1 MSAFDT
7 FQKYYKERRNYELLA
22 KDWKDKGEKV
32 IGYPHIN
39 CPEEI
44 IMAADCLTLL
54 MTGDPDSG
62 TGTADKHMEYYFKP
76 NIRYLYQAILT
87 GRYDFVDLICI
98 TTGDIPMNWMY
109 HYLYYEKRLNPSLKF
124 GELYFLDQRVSKYA
138 IDRSY
143 NLGRLKAFKEYLEE
157 YAGKKIT
164 DESLSEAIKITN
176 QTKRLLKQVSDL
188 RKMDPPRISGCE
200 ALPII
205 MSSML
210 IPKAQYN
217 KLLEQFL
224 DKEIDS
230 LPKKETSKFRLFISG
245 SPVDNLQL
253 YEVLES
259 LPAIIVGEDT
269 AFGDRYSDAPISEEL
284 EPLEA
289 LADRYTYKPAD
300 PWADCTDDNVKY
312 RVESA
317 VKAKA
322 QGVIFQQ
329 LRWDEP
335 LEWEYPDQKRELE
348 KHNIPLLRLE
358 SQEYKMSETARERIR
373 DMVKA
378 FIKVVQSNG

>member
-1 MSAFDT
+1 MGAFAT
-7 FQKYYKERRNYELLA
+7 FQKYYKERWNYALLA
-22 KDWKDKGEKV
+22 KDWKEKEGKV

-44 IMAADCLTLL
+44 IMAAHCLPLM

-62 TGTADKHMEYYFKP
+62 TETADKHMEYYFSP

-87 GRYDFVDLICI
+87 GRYYFVDLICI
-98 TTGDIPMNWMY
+98 TTGDIPMNWTY
-109 HYLYYEKRLNPSLKF
+109 HYLEREKSLDSSKKF
-124 GELYFLDQRVSKYA
+124 GELYFLDQLKSKYSM
-138 IDRSY
+138 DRSY
-143 NLGRLKAFKEYLEE
+143 NLDRLKAFKEYLEE
-157 YAGKKIT
+157 YTGKIIT

-188 RKMDPPRISGCE
+188 RKSDPPHISGCE

-205 MSSML
+205 MASML
-210 IPKAQYN
+210 IPKLEYN

-224 DKEIDS
+224 KKEIND
-230 LPKKETSKFRLFISG
+230 LPKKDASKFRLFVSG
-245 SPVDNLQL
+245 SAVDNLQL
-253 YEVLES
+253 YEILES
-259 LPAIIVGEDT
+259 LPAIVVGEDT
-269 AFGDRYSDAPISEEL
+269 AFGDRYSDAPISEEH
-284 EPLEA
+284 EPMEA

-322 QGVIFQQ
+322 QGVIFHQ
-329 LRWDEP
+329 LQWDEP

-348 KHNIPLLRLE
+348 KHNIPILRLA
-358 SQEYKMSETARERIR
+358 SQEYKVSDTAREQIR
-373 DMVKA
+373 STVKA
-378 FIKVVQSNG
+378 FVEAKRSY